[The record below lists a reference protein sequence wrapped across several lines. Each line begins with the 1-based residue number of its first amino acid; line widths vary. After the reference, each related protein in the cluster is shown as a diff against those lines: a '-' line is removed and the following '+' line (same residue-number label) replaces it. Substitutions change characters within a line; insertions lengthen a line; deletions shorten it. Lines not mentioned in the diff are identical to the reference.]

1 MLHLLPLYGQ
11 LFVHPS
17 SSSIPACVAQSKA
30 GRCCPLLQILLVSFC
45 LAMDIP
51 LEHLSR
57 EQLAVL
63 MSRIA
68 AILAQP
74 HGPGMSQMPVQN
86 FPCAGGQ
93 TVVSKGGLLS
103 PMPTA
108 ESWEL
113 KDDPWNRHLLEE
125 SSQTPTFGDVNRW
138 PTGSASD
145 GGYKQKSD
153 HLPEKNAEHM
163 RPTLFVLRGQDHDAG
178 AAPVTSTPTRCSV
191 AQYFTAAPAPNSLGA
206 HYSSSHHGGTT
217 TGDHCAP
224 TRGHTS
230 LNGSTWLNYGDLLP
244 SGRNKFD
251 EALPGSS
258 NDVSVLPRKEEGI
271 DHCMP
276 VDTTGYL
283 TEAEYVEC
291 CRAKCRECNAKCCL
305 RRRGHALHKCLY
317 HKIP

>member
-11 LFVHPS
+11 FFVYPS
-17 SSSIPACVAQSKA
+17 SSSIPAFVAQSKA
-30 GRCCPLLQILLVSFC
+30 GRCCPLLQILIVSFC
-45 LAMDIP
+45 FAMDIP
-51 LEHLSR
+51 LEHLPR

-74 HGPGMSQMPVQN
+74 HGPAMSQMPVQN

-93 TVVSKGGLLS
+93 TVVSKGGRLC

-113 KDDPWNRHLLEE
+113 KDDPWNRHLMEE
-125 SSQTPTFGDVNRW
+125 SPQIPTFGDVNRW

-145 GGYKQKSD
+145 GGYMQKSA
-153 HLPEKNAEHM
+153 HLPEKNAEHV
-163 RPTLFVLRGQDHDAG
+163 RPTSFGLRGQNHDAG

-191 AQYFTAAPAPNSLGA
+191 AQYLTAVPTSNPLGA
-206 HYSSSHHGGTT
+206 HNSSSHHEGMTA
-217 TGDHCAP
+217 GDHYAP
-224 TRGHTS
+224 ARGFTS
-230 LNGSTWLNYGDLLP
+230 LNGSTWLNYGALLP
-244 SGRNKFD
+244 SGMNKFD

-258 NDVSVLPRKEEGI
+258 NDVNVLPRKVEVI
-271 DHCMP
+271 DHCMT
-276 VDTTGYL
+276 VDTNGDL

-305 RRRGHALHKCLY
+305 RRRGHATHKCLY